1 MTSLNVK
8 IICDDI
14 TIIDDVSKCANIID
28 RINELIKRFSGEKG
42 RVSLTFS
49 SDEKFYELIIM
60 RNDFN
65 KH

>member
-14 TIIDDVSKCANIID
+14 TIIDDVSECANIID
-28 RINELIKRFSGEKG
+28 RINELIKRFSGEKV

>member
-14 TIIDDVSKCANIID
+14 TIIDDVSECDNIID
-28 RINELIKRFSGEKG
+28 RINELIKRFSGEKV

>member
-28 RINELIKRFSGEKG
+28 RINELIKRFSGEKV